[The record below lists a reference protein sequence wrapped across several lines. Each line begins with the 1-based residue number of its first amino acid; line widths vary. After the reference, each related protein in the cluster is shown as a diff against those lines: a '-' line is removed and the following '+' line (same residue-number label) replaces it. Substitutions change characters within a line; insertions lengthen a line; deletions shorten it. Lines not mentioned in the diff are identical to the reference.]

1 VSVSE
6 KHKIT
11 LCSWDS
17 SKLFALNNFSLEVYI
32 NCVPYEMHFLAF
44 SAAKPLGILV
54 NNDLIRNKL
63 KLKEI
68 QLEFAELDW
77 SFIKAAVYS
86 LNFIKTE

>member
-1 VSVSE
+1 
-6 KHKIT
+6 
-11 LCSWDS
+11 
-17 SKLFALNNFSLEVYI
+17 
-32 NCVPYEMHFLAF
+32 MHFLAF

-86 LNFIKTE
+86 LNFIKAE